1 MKKLGEIKL
10 YIQRYQ
16 QVVQV
21 SVDEKCIC
29 SMNAFTELLIVQI
42 KALWN
47 EFTLVEDVVSELIK
61 KADEQNGE
69 LINGVCSFS

>member
-69 LINGVCSFS
+69 LLNGV